1 MTTISPG
8 YHGED
13 VAVAD
18 APGINEQPDGQF
30 TYRIKDIII
39 SASSEEELQE
49 ILNFLALKNNK
60 PVEELKVR
68 DITLTLDYDQFNYKR
83 NLGEDGITHTFTLTA
98 EGQGLVQ
105 NYNDT
110 AFFGDEIPFFPS
122 GSATYLNSKFNTE
135 ATGSAMS
142 AQLGGLMGA
151 AQYIYNANYPAESDQ
166 LGPIQDS
173 DLDPNT
179 LTLLENMFGPNTEF
193 NQGHLNTLKIMGL
206 LQGDASQAPGTWTPN
221 ENGSTVVEAFANNTL
236 PLIPS
241 MGLLTMTQT
250 LMNTASEVPG
260 YFTATGYAP
269 NYGSEQVEKDAKAIL
284 EGMAEVPDET
294 LPPGLVP
301 DEETRKML
309 NFLFGLP
316 TDNTHFTTNQLN
328 TAISMGLVSYNPAE
342 NTIAM
347 TTNGGIYLADK
358 NEAAA
363 AAEAA
368 NNKDPNTNPRIKELN
383 DLIWALN
390 IMDANWATFDQGAG
404 KGGLDNVVSVEDLEG
419 IIRRYG
425 ADSDQGKAAQIILNA
440 RNAGNIDSLF
450 RGNANKTDSKFS
462 RGDFDQFRAGVND
475 IQTNLLA
482 TNEAVGQ
489 DGYPPLN
496 TTRTEQVLNALKF
509 LKSNWGEFE
518 SAKNG
523 DRDNK
528 LSRDDL
534 EAIRNS
540 PSSTPAMKDAAEVL
554 LRELDSGGNEWLN
567 ELLFSGDGKN
577 SGGDL
582 DALIKLMEHYIPKS
596 TN

>member
-8 YHGED
+8 YRGED

-18 APGINEQPDGQF
+18 APGINAQPDGQF

-68 DITLTLDYDQFNYKR
+68 DITLTLDYDYFNYKR
-83 NLGEDGITHTFTLTA
+83 NLGEDGITHTFTLTT

-122 GSATYLNSKFNTE
+122 GSATYLNSGFNTE

-151 AQYIYNANYPAESDQ
+151 AQYIYNANYSAESDQ

-193 NQGHLNTLKIMGL
+193 NQGHLNTLKMMGL
-206 LQGDASQAPGTWTPN
+206 LQGDASQAPSTWTPN
-221 ENGSTVVEAFANNTL
+221 ENGTTVVEAFANNTL
-236 PLIPS
+236 ALIPS

-269 NYGSEQVEKDAKAIL
+269 NYGSGQVEKDAKAIL

-294 LPPGLVP
+294 LPPGLAP

-316 TDNTHFTTNQLN
+316 ADNTNFTTNQLN
-328 TAISMGLVSYNPAE
+328 TAISMGLVSYNPVE

-358 NEAAA
+358 NA
-363 AAEAA
+363 AAEAT

-440 RNAGNIDSLF
+440 RNSGNIDSLF
-450 RGNANKTDSKFS
+450 RGNVNKTDSKFS
-462 RGDFDQFRAGVND
+462 RGDFDQFRAGLND
-475 IQTNLLA
+475 IKTNLLT
-482 TNEAVGQ
+482 TNEAAGQ

-523 DRDNK
+523 DQDNK

-540 PSSTPAMKDAAEVL
+540 SSSTPAMKETAEVL

-567 ELLFSGDGKN
+567 ELLFIGDGKN

>member
-13 VAVAD
+13 VAVTD

-30 TYRIKDIII
+30 TYRVGDIII

-122 GSATYLNSKFNTE
+122 GSATYLNSGFNTE

-179 LTLLENMFGPNTEF
+179 LTLLESMFGSNTEF
-193 NQGHLNTLKIMGL
+193 NQGHLNTLKMMGL

-250 LMNTASEVPG
+250 LMNTASEVSG

-316 TDNTHFTTNQLN
+316 ADNTHFTTNQLN

-347 TTNGGIYLADK
+347 TANGGIYLADK

-363 AAEAA
+363 AAEA
-368 NNKDPNTNPRIKELN
+368 E
-383 DLIWALN
+383 
-390 IMDANWATFDQGAG
+390 
-404 KGGLDNVVSVEDLEG
+404 
-419 IIRRYG
+419 
-425 ADSDQGKAAQIILNA
+425 AA
-440 RNAGNIDSLF
+440 
-450 RGNANKTDSKFS
+450 
-462 RGDFDQFRAGVND
+462 
-475 IQTNLLA
+475 
-482 TNEAVGQ
+482 E
-489 DGYPPLN
+489 
-496 TTRTEQVLNALKF
+496 
-509 LKSNWGEFE
+509 
-518 SAKNG
+518 
-523 DRDNK
+523 
-528 LSRDDL
+528 
-534 EAIRNS
+534 
-540 PSSTPAMKDAAEVL
+540 AAEVAKRDAFKANIVTLSDPKAVDMMDYLEWRYENSAAVKDNDRYGTQGMWL
-554 LRELDSGGNEWLN
+554 LSELSETDPLWDQMGIPPENRAAIIEAAKAALSSENRSMLLEICGDDQIFEKNDMATWLN
-567 ELLFSGDGKN
+567 SN
-577 SGGDL
+577 
-582 DALIKLMEHYIPKS
+582 
-596 TN
+596 